1 MACPEGKP
9 LRAAP
14 WCSRRV
20 KCSQHAEPYRLW
32 TASRVGPAAN
42 AIPWHMI
49 PSGMTFLRPVCM
61 LGGDCF
67 GLAGPAMTES
77 EPMADTPLPAEFA
90 LIARHFRPLAGP
102 GALGLADDA
111 ALLAPPPGRELVLT
125 VDAMVGR
132 RAFPARRPAGPRRP
146 QAAAR
151 EPVGSCRQGRHAD
164 RLPDDRRPPLATRRT
179 PGSPASPPASR
190 RTSGRSASACSAA
203 TPPRRPA
210 RSALSLT
217 IIGHVA
223 PGADG
228 AARRCAAGRRH
239 LGHRHDRRRRARP
252 GCRPGQAGRPHR
264 PPARPLPSAAAPRGT
279 GDRRHRLRRHGCLGR
294 PGAGPRPSLPRRRPG
309 CRDRCRRR
317 AAVRR
322 RRARPAPTGWRPA

>member
-102 GALGLADDA
+102 GALGLATT
-111 ALLAPPPGRELVLT
+111 PPCSRRRPGRELVLT
-125 VDAMVGR
+125 VDAMIGGVH
-132 RAFPARRPAGPRRP
+132 F
-146 QAAAR
+146 
-151 EPVGSCRQGRHAD
+151 
-164 RLPDDRRPPLATRRT
+164 LPDDPPDLVGRKLLRVNLSDLAAKGAT
-179 PGSPASPPASR
+179 PIGYLMTVAAPRDTPDAGSPASPPASR
-190 RTSGRSASACSAA
+190 RTSANSTSRLLGGDTTS
-203 TPPRRPA
+203 TPGPV
-210 RSALSLT
+210 ALSLT

-223 PGADG
+223 PGTMVRRAGAQPGDGIWVTGTIGDG
-228 AARRCAAGRRH
+228 A
-239 LGHRHDRRRRARP
+239 LGLAVAT
-252 GCRPGQAGRPHR
+252 GKTGRPHR
-264 PPARPLPSAAAPRGT
+264 PPASPLPSAAAARRP
-279 GDRRHRLRRHGCLGR
+279 GDRRRRLRRHGCLR
-294 PGAGPRPSLPRRRPG
+294 RAGAGPRPSLPRRRPG
-309 CRDRCRRR
+309 RRDRRRPA

-322 RRARPAPTGWRPA
+322 RRGRPAPTGCPPS